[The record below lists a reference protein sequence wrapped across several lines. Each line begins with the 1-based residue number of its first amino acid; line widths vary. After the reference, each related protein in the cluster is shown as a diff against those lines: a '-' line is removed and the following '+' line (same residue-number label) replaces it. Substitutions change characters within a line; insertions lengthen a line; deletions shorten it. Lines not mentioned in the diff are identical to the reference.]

1 MSKGTNN
8 QDVASYSEMDH
19 SMRLLTT
26 LIHLND
32 PGSPYVKTR
41 GEMVNVRE
49 KEASFRNDTNRK

>member
-1 MSKGTNN
+1 
-8 QDVASYSEMDH
+8 MDH

-32 PGSPYVKTR
+32 PGSPYVKTG

-49 KEASFRNDTNRK
+49 KETSFRNDTNRK